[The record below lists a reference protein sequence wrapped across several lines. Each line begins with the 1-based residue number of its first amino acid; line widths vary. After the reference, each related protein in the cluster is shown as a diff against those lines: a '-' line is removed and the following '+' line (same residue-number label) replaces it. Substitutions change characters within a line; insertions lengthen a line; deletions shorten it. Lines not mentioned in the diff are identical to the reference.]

1 MISAD
6 KFRDIALS
14 MDDTD
19 TAPHFDKLAFRKNKK
34 IFATL
39 HPNSLVAMVKLS
51 PEQQSV
57 YLQLPGNIFYPASGA
72 WGKSGCTHFNLKD
85 VGIRITKNYLNYPGK
100 ILPPLKNNPA

>member
-85 VGIRITKNYLNYPGK
+85 VGIRITKEL
-100 ILPPLKNNPA
+100 LKLSWENIAPSKK